1 MQLVS
6 MEKCENLRFDQRPG
20 IWIRLLV
27 ECRQLG
33 AQDDGWE
40 EQEDT
45 EDNSSPE
52 SILKLNQNVEISR
65 FFL

>member
-1 MQLVS
+1 
-6 MEKCENLRFDQRPG
+6 MEFCDNLRFNQRPWIG
-20 IWIRLLV
+20 IRFLV

-33 AQDDGWE
+33 AQNDGWE

-52 SILKLNQNVEISR
+52 SILKIKL
-65 FFL
+65 